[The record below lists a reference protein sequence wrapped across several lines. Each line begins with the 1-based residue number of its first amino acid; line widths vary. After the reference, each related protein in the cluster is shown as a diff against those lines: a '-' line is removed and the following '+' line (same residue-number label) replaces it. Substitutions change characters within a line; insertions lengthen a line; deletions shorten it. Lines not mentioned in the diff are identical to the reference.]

1 MSAKAARDD
10 LISVTKSPP
19 CDDGRL
25 ISKLS
30 HGWVDRWVDGWMD
43 GWVGSLQRV
52 CRLSGNK
59 PGQPS
64 MFPTEGG
71 FLCSQ
76 GTILRNHMF
85 WNYSIWALLRF
96 LTPGGSA
103 NIQES
108 EKGAFL
114 L

>member
-1 MSAKAARDD
+1 
-10 LISVTKSPP
+10 
-19 CDDGRL
+19 
-25 ISKLS
+25 
-30 HGWVDRWVDGWMD
+30 
-43 GWVGSLQRV
+43 
-52 CRLSGNK
+52 
-59 PGQPS
+59 